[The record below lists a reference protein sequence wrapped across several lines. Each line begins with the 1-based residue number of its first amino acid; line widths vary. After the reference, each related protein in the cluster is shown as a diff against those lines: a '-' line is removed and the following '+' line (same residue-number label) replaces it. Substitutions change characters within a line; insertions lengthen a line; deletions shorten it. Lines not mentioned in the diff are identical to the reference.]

1 MVSFSRFLFL
11 LFLVSLRHC
20 DFALHFESVGL
31 DKGIYVTLAILE
43 S

>member
-1 MVSFSRFLFL
+1 MVSFSRF

-31 DKGIYVTLAILE
+31 DKGIYATLAILE
-43 S
+43 P

>member
-11 LFLVSLRHC
+11 VSLSHC
-20 DFALHFESVGL
+20 DYALHFESVGL
-31 DKGIYVTLAILE
+31 GKEIYATLAILE

>member
-1 MVSFSRFLFL
+1 MASLSRF

-20 DFALHFESVGL
+20 DFALHFEAV
-31 DKGIYVTLAILE
+31 KEIYATLAILE